1 MFMKRK
7 FINGLLLVA
16 LFVGFTGS
24 MVSCKDYDEE
34 KIGSL
39 EGQMNDLLVTQKK
52 DLEGMIAKLRTSLD
66 SCKKSCADFK
76 VYVNNKFNDYVTLT
90 YFKDSLTKFEDGLKN
105 TYYTKA
111 QIDES
116 ARRLLDS
123 LKNRYTKAEI
133 DALLQKLENKFG
145 AYYTSKEIDS
155 LLANLEK
162 NMVNQMKQYVQITA
176 LDSTIINLL
185 QNTESNLSL
194 ALDSFILNSSL
205 KQYVDSMDNVYYNK
219 TINEANIY
227 ADTLYNRAVVYI
239 DNQIQQANI
248 AINKVDSL
256 AKKAMERANDAYTL
270 AEEAKGLAGDALD
283 SALVGTRIAEE
294 ALAKANANEQKITKL
309 RTDVDKLMEDYPIL
323 EGRVGTLE
331 TNYGILEGR
340 VGDVEEQANEAWLQ
354 AQTNYGYITNLQ
366 EDFADLLEL
375 AENTAGDVEV
385 LKEEMRNTIED
396 LGVLSEIVKNN
407 KEEADRLHNE
417 MLETISGL
425 VDGINLNAENI
436 AINAGNISTL
446 MDQMA
451 DTVLP
456 KLQKLE
462 EDLGEL
468 SGKVQENSEAIE
480 TLTSSLAAVK
490 NSMAK
495 FISNIELNGT
505 YNPMF
510 GELRLP
516 LGIQSNVLMA
526 FHGNTSDN
534 GLQFPTNRPAY
545 YAMPEAN
552 QHTLIDASDIAMIG
566 ALESVPGY
574 LNLPAQQQFISQ
586 DGAEGN
592 AGTVYLT
599 INPTNRDFTG
609 TQFELI
615 NSNNVTMPITLSPLK
630 KSNYTL
636 WHGYTRGGVEGEQSD
651 NGFYEAK
658 ATFKLEDIDKGNRIR
673 VNIQSLK
680 DAVKD
685 LKSYED
691 GFDLHK
697 LTEAVYTNISRVL
710 QANAIK
716 ATWTDEFGTKSVV
729 SQYDLG
735 PATVKPLSFAW
746 GKDLDEMTWGLGL
759 AEDFIDRL
767 IDKACAGFPELR
779 FIDYEVESIE
789 FEDFEDLDGDGEVNP
804 NAIVAKFNVY
814 LTSMYL
820 WEAGPKVVWVNVP
833 TWHAYDSNGN
843 IHQIHPADVR
853 VKIEIVPDPE
863 FAGKVKLCISYDI
876 SEELSRLAN
885 YYYDRDKA
893 DEMDHIREQIN
904 LYLDDIAQFLNDLR
918 DIKPSVIA
926 DKAKENIS
934 EYFDKIYNR
943 YKRYLNPNK
952 YVQPM
957 MLIKSQDGYR
967 RLSRSAKV
975 PAQIKG
981 TSMLLFPTT
990 YTAEIVSPAYKKF
1003 LAVTNVSKDGA
1014 SAKEGDAT
1022 CKAILDQANA
1032 QPNLKQVI
1040 DGGFTSFIPFEA
1052 KAGYTYEMLYTAVD
1066 YAGMVFT
1073 LKYYFEVSE

>member
-76 VYVNNKFNDYVTLT
+76 VYVNNKFNDYLT
-90 YFKDSLTKFEDGLKN
+90 INDFNTFKDGLGN
-105 TYYTKA
+105 IYYTKTE
-111 QIDES
+111 IDAKEK
-116 ARRLLDS
+116 ALWDELA
-123 LKNRYTKAEI
+123 NYYTKAEI
-133 DALLQKLENKFG
+133 DSLLNLIKQMFG
-145 AYYTSKEIDS
+145 DYYTKAEVDAIKQD
-155 LLANLEK
+155 LLT
-162 NMVNQMKQYVQITA
+162 QMNQYVQATA
-176 LDSTIINLL
+176 LEQTIINLL
-185 QNTESNLSL
+185 QNTESNLSQT
-194 ALDSFILNSSL
+194 LDNFILNSSL

-219 TINEANIY
+219 TINEANVY

-248 AINKVDSL
+248 AINKADSL
-256 AKKAMERANDAYTL
+256 AKKAMERANDAYDL
-270 AEEAKGLAGDALD
+270 ADGANKLAGIALD

-294 ALAKANANEQKITKL
+294 ALAKAKANEQNITNL
-309 RTDVDKLMEDYPIL
+309 RTDVDNLLEDYPRL

-340 VGDVEEQANEAWLQ
+340 VGDVEETANEAWLQ

-385 LKEEMRNTIED
+385 LKEEMQNALDD
-396 LGVLSEIVKNN
+396 LDILSEIVKNN

-446 MDQMA
+446 MNQMA

-456 KLQKLE
+456 KLQEL
-462 EDLGEL
+462 DDNLGEL
-468 SGKVQENSEAIE
+468 SGKVQENSDAIE

-876 SEELSRLAN
+876 SEELQRLAN

-1052 KAGYTYEMLYTAVD
+1052 KAGYTYEMLYSAVD

-1073 LKYYFEVSE
+1073 LKYYFKVSE

>member
-76 VYVNNKFNDYVTLT
+76 VYVNNKFNDYLT
-90 YFKDSLTKFEDGLKN
+90 INDFNTFKDGLGN
-105 TYYTKA
+105 IYYTKTE
-111 QIDES
+111 IDAKEK
-116 ARRLLDS
+116 ALWDELA
-123 LKNRYTKAEI
+123 NYYTKAEI
-133 DALLQKLENKFG
+133 DSLLNLIKQMFG
-145 AYYTSKEIDS
+145 DYYTKAEVDAIKQD
-155 LLANLEK
+155 LLT
-162 NMVNQMKQYVQITA
+162 QMNQYVQATA
-176 LDSTIINLL
+176 LEQTIINLL
-185 QNTESNLSL
+185 QNTESNLSQT
-194 ALDSFILNSSL
+194 LDNFILNSSL

-219 TINEANIY
+219 TINEANVY

-248 AINKVDSL
+248 AINKADSL
-256 AKKAMERANDAYTL
+256 AKKAMERANDAYDL
-270 AEEAKGLAGDALD
+270 ADGANKLAGTALD

-294 ALAKANANEQKITKL
+294 ALAKAKANEQNITNL
-309 RTDVDKLMEDYPIL
+309 RTDVDNLLEDYPRL

-340 VGDVEEQANEAWLQ
+340 VGDVEETANEAWLQ

-375 AENTAGDVEV
+375 AENTAGDVDV
-385 LKEEMRNTIED
+385 LKEEMQNALDD
-396 LGVLSEIVKNN
+396 LDILSEIVKNN

-446 MDQMA
+446 MNQMA

-456 KLQKLE
+456 KLQEL
-462 EDLGEL
+462 DDNLGEL
-468 SGKVQENSEAIE
+468 SGKVQENSDAIE

-876 SEELSRLAN
+876 SEELQRLAN

-1052 KAGYTYEMLYTAVD
+1052 KAGYTYEMLYSAVD

-1073 LKYYFEVSE
+1073 LKYYFKVSE